1 MRILFWNTHRN
12 VDINSYILDI
22 VNQNEIDVLVLAE
35 YMAEINELNDNLK
48 QCKKRLFNWNTK
60 GCERIHIWGNY
71 IDVTPEEQN
80 KYFSVQIVNKQYIMC
95 GVHMYSNLNG
105 EHYDERVALA
115 EEIMYSIKHIKQRLQ
130 TEHVIVIGDIN
141 ESPYEKACLSAK
153 GFHALPALQILD
165 KGSRTVYGKEYE
177 KMYNPMW
184 NLFGDF
190 KYPPGTYYRVESK
203 LYNPCW
209 FMLDQVIISQS
220 MIPLMVKEQLKII
233 TKCGKGVLYTDNRY
247 PNSNISDHFPIMC
260 EFNI

>member
-71 IDVTPEEQN
+71 IDVTHGEQT

-105 EHYDERVALA
+105 EH
-115 EEIMYSIKHIKQRLQ
+115 
-130 TEHVIVIGDIN
+130 
-141 ESPYEKACLSAK
+141 
-153 GFHALPALQILD
+153 
-165 KGSRTVYGKEYE
+165 
-177 KMYNPMW
+177 
-184 NLFGDF
+184 
-190 KYPPGTYYRVESK
+190 
-203 LYNPCW
+203 
-209 FMLDQVIISQS
+209 
-220 MIPLMVKEQLKII
+220 
-233 TKCGKGVLYTDNRY
+233 
-247 PNSNISDHFPIMC
+247 
-260 EFNI
+260 

>member
-71 IDVTPEEQN
+71 IDVTPGEQN

-141 ESPYEKACLSAK
+141 ERENYKKRIRSSSRAPYSRDEKDLK
-153 GFHALPALQILD
+153 KNENHWLGEVFILFRKKQI
-165 KGSRTVYGKEYE
+165 T
-177 KMYNPMW
+177 
-184 NLFGDF
+184 
-190 KYPPGTYYRVESK
+190 
-203 LYNPCW
+203 
-209 FMLDQVIISQS
+209 
-220 MIPLMVKEQLKII
+220 
-233 TKCGKGVLYTDNRY
+233 
-247 PNSNISDHFPIMC
+247 
-260 EFNI
+260 

>member
-71 IDVTPEEQN
+71 IDVTPGEQN

-153 GFHALPALQILD
+153 GFHALPALQIP
-165 KGSRTVYGKEYE
+165 
-177 KMYNPMW
+177 KMK
-184 NLFGDF
+184 F
-190 KYPPGTYYRVESK
+190 
-203 LYNPCW
+203 
-209 FMLDQVIISQS
+209 
-220 MIPLMVKEQLKII
+220 
-233 TKCGKGVLYTDNRY
+233 
-247 PNSNISDHFPIMC
+247 
-260 EFNI
+260 